1 MPDVIIQKQ
10 TTFTLHVTN
19 TDDSSEQQIISNQV
33 TISVNNSNITASI
46 STPNGDNENNTLDI
60 YSNVSGS
67 SYNEYTFTL
76 NVNQNNEVINN
87 ALNHAT
93 IT

>member
-76 NVNQNNEVINN
+76 NVNQNDEVINN

>member
-33 TISVNNSNITASI
+33 TISVNSSNINASI

>member
-33 TISVNNSNITASI
+33 TISVNSSNINASI

-76 NVNQNNEVINN
+76 NVNQNSEVINN